1 VTTSPQRP
9 ADGPVRRPFG
19 ELPTA
24 LVLFIAG
31 GGLVAVAFDHW
42 RRGIF
47 LIGLAALVGAGLR
60 LFLRTRDAGLLAVR
74 SRVFDVVALLCMG
87 GAILILT
94 KAVPSG

>member
-1 VTTSPQRP
+1 MTTQPQGP

-31 GGLVAVAFDHW
+31 GGLIAVGLDHW

-47 LIGLAALVGAGLR
+47 LIGLAALVAAVFR
-60 LFLRTRDAGLLAVR
+60 LLLRTRDAGLLAVR
-74 SRVFDVVALLCMG
+74 SRVFDVVALISMG
-87 GAILILT
+87 TAILILT
-94 KAVPSG
+94 RAVPSG

>member
-1 VTTSPQRP
+1 MTTQPQGP
-9 ADGPVRRPFG
+9 VDGPVRRPLG

-31 GGLVAVAFDHW
+31 GGLVAVGLDHW

-47 LIGLAALVGAGLR
+47 LIGVAALVAALLR
-60 LFLRTRDAGLLAVR
+60 LLLRTRDAGLLAVR
-74 SRVFDVVALLCMG
+74 SRAFDVAALIGMG
-87 GAILILT
+87 TAILILT